1 MEIPARTYDFVVIG
15 AGAAGC
21 VLAARLS
28 ARPEQSVLLVEAGPA
43 DHDPRI
49 ARPVAWPGL
58 LGGELDWGYRT
69 VPQAALN
76 GRRLAWPRG
85 RVLGGSGAIN
95 AMVHIRGAASDFDA
109 WSRWGGDLWNAEAF
123 LPYLERLDAP
133 ADAPVPGA
141 IPVTENT
148 DPHPFA
154 AAFVAAA
161 QKAGLPANPDFNA
174 ATQEGVGLYRTTVTA
189 GTPQEPARRANTAFT
204 HLGPVL
210 DRPNLTVL
218 TDATVLR
225 IEVTGGRARGVRV
238 SHGGEVHSIGAGT
251 EVVLC
256 AGTVASP
263 QLLLLSGIGPADRL
277 AALGIVSTVD
287 LPGVGENLH
296 DHVQVSLAYD
306 TTEGHPVADRSNLG
320 EAGGFVT
327 VLPGSPAPDIQLS
340 FAPMKDLNNASR
352 LGWGFTI
359 GPALTRPRSR
369 GRLTLDPAGPL
380 GHPLIDPA
388 YLDDPADLDT
398 LLEGVKLAQEI
409 AATEPLGSLRSS
421 PVPPPFT
428 GRAELA
434 EFVRRNA
441 QTQFHPV
448 GTCRLGAD
456 DDESAVVDPWLRV
469 RGVAGLRV
477 ADASVIP
484 SMITGNIHAAVVA
497 VAERAADFIQEPTR

>member
-1 MEIPARTYDFVVIG
+1 MQIPDRMYDFVVVG

-21 VLAARLS
+21 VLAAGLS
-28 ARPEQSVLLVEAGPA
+28 ARPDQTVLLIEAGPA

-49 ARPVAWPGL
+49 ARPAAWPGL
-58 LGGELDWGYRT
+58 LGSELDWAYRT
-69 VPQAALN
+69 VPQAALD

-95 AMVHIRGAASDFDA
+95 AMVHIRGAACDFDA
-109 WSRWGGDLWNAEAF
+109 WSQWGGEEWTAAAF
-123 LPYLERLDAP
+123 LPWLERLEAP
-133 ADAPVPGA
+133 AGSCAPGA
-141 IPVTENT
+141 IPVAENT
-148 DPHPFA
+148 APHPFA

-174 ATQEGVGLYRTTVTA
+174 GSQEGVGLYRTTVTA
-189 GTPQEPARRANTAFT
+189 GGPGAAARRANTAFT
-204 HLGPVL
+204 HLRPVL
-210 DRPNLTVL
+210 ERPNLTVL
-218 TDATVLR
+218 TDAQVLR
-225 IEVTGGRARGVRV
+225 IEVSAGGARGVRV
-238 SHGGEVHSIGAGT
+238 RHAGVVHTVGATT

-263 QLLLLSGIGPADRL
+263 QLLLLSGIGPADAL
-277 AALGIVSTVD
+277 AELGIASTTD
-287 LPGVGENLH
+287 LPGVGANLH

-327 VLPGSPAPDIQLS
+327 VLPHSPAPDIQLS

-369 GRLTLDPAGPL
+369 GRLTLDPADPL

-388 YLDDPADLDT
+388 YLTDPADLDT
-398 LLEGVKLAQEI
+398 LVEGVRLAQEI
-409 AATEPLGSLRSS
+409 AATDPLGSLR
-421 PVPPPFT
+421 PAPLPTPLAT
-428 GRAELA
+428 RAELA
-434 EFVRRNA
+434 QFVRANA

-448 GTCRLGAD
+448 GTCRFGPD
-456 DDESAVVDPWLRV
+456 DDELAVVDRRLRV

-477 ADASVIP
+477 VDASVIP
-484 SMITGNIHAAVVA
+484 RMITGNIHAAVAA
-497 VAERAADFIQEPTR
+497 VAERAVGFIQEDAT